1 MLLYFALI
9 STIYSWICPCMHPV
23 WVLFP
28 FHIQPA
34 EPCVIIYW
42 IDLPFT
48 KLLPIFCCY
57 KNVTMN
63 HLGHSS
69 FCTDIYRYICWGNS
83 SVYQWEIRKPNTVCI
98 GSVDRKKTKARS
110 LTASLHPLCLPLLLL
125 CIESLLPRG
134 LKRVHYWFMHNVVS
148 IEKNIH
154 FNLHFSG

>member
-1 MLLYFALI
+1 MLLQFALI
-9 STIYSWICPCMHPV
+9 STIYPWICLCMHTV
-23 WVLFP
+23 WSLFP

-63 HLGHSS
+63 HPGHGS

-83 SVYQWEIRKPNTVCI
+83 SGYQWEIRKPEAVCI
-98 GSVDRKKTKARS
+98 CIVYRKKKKNKNKAPS
-110 LTASLHPLCLPLLLL
+110 FTASSHPLCLPLLLL
-125 CIESLLPRG
+125 CIEGLLSMG
-134 LKRVHYWFMHNVVS
+134 WKES
-148 IEKNIH
+148 ITDLCIM
-154 FNLHFSG
+154 